1 MAAVDE
7 SMDFSTASV
16 DSSFDMENYNPNQKA
31 NKSTKASGSNNKSK
45 KTVEETYQKKT
56 QLEHILLRPDTY
68 IGFTQSVTQPMF
80 RVKIKMRSRLFVA
93 KLLFVTATML
103 LLQSDKATT
112 MLLQSMTMSGQDP
125 GEQQMTKKLALPPV
139 WYEIE
144 EGGITA
150 LRKANEAT
158 FSMRRMKKIGC

>member
-31 NKSTKASGSNNKSK
+31 NKSTKAGGSNNKSSK
-45 KTVEETYQKKT
+45 RPETYQKKT

-144 EGGITA
+144 EGGITDCG
-150 LRKANEAT
+150 RQ
-158 FSMRRMKKIGC
+158 MRPHSPCRMKKIGC

>member
-31 NKSTKASGSNNKSK
+31 NKSTKAGGNNKSK

-93 KLLFVTATML
+93 QLLFVTATML

-125 GEQQMTKKLALPPV
+125 GEQQMTKKL